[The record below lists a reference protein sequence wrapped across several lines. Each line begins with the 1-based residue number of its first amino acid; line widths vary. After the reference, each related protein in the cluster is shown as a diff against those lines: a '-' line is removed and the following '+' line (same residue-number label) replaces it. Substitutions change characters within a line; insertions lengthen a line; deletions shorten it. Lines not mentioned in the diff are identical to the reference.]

1 MLLWIIKF
9 HLSNFQVFHGF
20 IWQSCQSLFLICMI
34 YDVFIYFLFISYLFG
49 DDCGVRCCQ
58 VSRHENDDD
67 LKALGL
73 EYVTGSHKPPPT
85 STVAVRSRSLFKH
98 YVKQNI
104 LFKKRNKT
112 IKTHTKRVFF
122 SSRNYQSSKS
132 GSTPAIVRLSA
143 RRFPHTQ
150 LKC

>member
-1 MLLWIIKF
+1 M
-9 HLSNFQVFHGF
+9 
-20 IWQSCQSLFLICMI
+20 C
-34 YDVFIYFLFISYLFG
+34 LFISYLFLIYSVTILVSDAAG
-49 DDCGVRCCQ
+49 
-58 VSRHENDDD
+58 SRHENDDD

-73 EYVTGSHKPPPT
+73 EGVTGSHKPPPT

-122 SSRNYQSSKS
+122 SSRNYQRSKS

-143 RRFPHTQ
+143 RRFPQMQYSAQMLEKTRQ
-150 LKC
+150 IIKK